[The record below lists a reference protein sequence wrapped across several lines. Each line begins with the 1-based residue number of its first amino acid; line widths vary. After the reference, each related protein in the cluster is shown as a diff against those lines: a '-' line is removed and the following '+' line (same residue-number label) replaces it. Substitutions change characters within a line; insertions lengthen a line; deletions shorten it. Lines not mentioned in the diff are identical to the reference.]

1 MITETLQERKTIV
14 RDFYDLAFN
23 QKQPEAAAA
32 RYLGPVYIQHN
43 PNFGD
48 GPEAFIAGV
57 RSFVTA
63 FPNLRV
69 DFKRII
75 AEEDLVVVHSHMKRE
90 PSDRGLAVVDIFRL
104 DNDKVVEHWDVVQE
118 VPEHA

>member
-1 MITETLQERKTIV
+1 M
-14 RDFYDLAFN
+14 
-23 QKQPEAAAA
+23 
-32 RYLGPVYIQHN
+32 
-43 PNFGD
+43 
-48 GPEAFIAGV
+48 

-63 FPNLRV
+63 FPNLRI
-69 DFKRII
+69 DFKRLF

-118 VPEHA
+118 VPENAANPNGMF